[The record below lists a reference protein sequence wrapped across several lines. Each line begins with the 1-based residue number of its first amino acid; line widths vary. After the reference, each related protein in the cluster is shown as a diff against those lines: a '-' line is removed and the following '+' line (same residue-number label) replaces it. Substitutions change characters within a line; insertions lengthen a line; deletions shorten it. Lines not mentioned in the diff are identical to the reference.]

1 MRSHLEK
8 RAFAPCKMIAIKR
21 LHDVAR
27 IVAVKARKIAAIG
40 CRRQMRDHVHH
51 GPGAI
56 PLLAQLVA
64 RFPHEKSFTEI
75 RLPTNHIW
83 GLGRTVSRGGV
94 CAVASVMHPFK
105 NVDDNLKFIIT
116 IYNSIT
122 VLQKG
127 WLFMQETVV
136 SEWLRRET
144 KLLEEIASALEYYS
158 RHTKRYQFWQRA
170 TSVSVMVL
178 STLAPLVVAGSGVAE
193 GTFGLSRDNLSV
205 AGVIITLIL
214 ALIEGVRRIFRFEQ
228 RWATCY
234 QVKSTIKRERE
245 GLPLSTHR
253 IGRWQRRM
261 ETKSCCFT
269 ESF

>member
-1 MRSHLEK
+1 M
-8 RAFAPCKMIAIKR
+8 
-21 LHDVAR
+21 
-27 IVAVKARKIAAIG
+27 
-40 CRRQMRDHVHH
+40 
-51 GPGAI
+51 
-56 PLLAQLVA
+56 
-64 RFPHEKSFTEI
+64 
-75 RLPTNHIW
+75 
-83 GLGRTVSRGGV
+83 
-94 CAVASVMHPFK
+94 CAVASVMRPFK

-116 IYNSIT
+116 IYNSIA

-245 GLPLSTHR
+245 GYRYQR
-253 IGRWQRRM
+253 IGLAVGSEEWKLNLAALRKAFDIATGQ
-261 ETKSCCFT
+261 ETQAFFAAVQDAKSAAPAKPV
-269 ESF
+269 